1 MGFDFDL
8 KTEVFLRLFD
18 PSGCGISAF
27 LSHQHLLPHKGRDP
41 GGRDGG
47 MEGWRDGWLPTFRWE
62 GMISP
67 VIVAYSA
74 MMSEGL
80 EFWKGVKVKET
91 CFNDSEVVE
100 DSFDRYPWSFWVV
113 NKHCESRGIG

>member
-1 MGFDFDL
+1 
-8 KTEVFLRLFD
+8 
-18 PSGCGISAF
+18 
-27 LSHQHLLPHKGRDP
+27 
-41 GGRDGG
+41 
-47 MEGWRDGWLPTFRWE
+47 MEGWRDGGMDGCQLFAGK

-74 MMSEGL
+74 TMSEGL